1 MRAPKLRRQTDVD
14 IEKSEAVDQRLGSD
28 STDETVAILIT
39 GLTESCGE
47 RYELGALFVSWASH
61 AGYVDWTDA
70 VRSLARTLRGLTAL
84 GLIERRPIRRP
95 GRATHHGFVL
105 TAKGREA
112 VGALSGDWIKEVD
125 R

>member
-1 MRAPKLRRQTDVD
+1 VRAPKLRRQTDLD

-39 GLTESCGE
+39 GLTESCA
-47 RYELGALFVSWASH
+47 RAT
-61 AGYVDWTDA
+61 VDWTDA